1 MSSNSR
7 KIDYRLRI
15 AKAVER
21 KMFCSAFQRLSVF
34 HPLED
39 YRYIGFGAL
48 YFADFYLLHRQLGI
62 KKMLSIEKSRSNA
75 TKARY
80 NFNKPFDCI
89 DVEFDTSNVILPQ
102 LDWNKEPVIV
112 WLDYTCVLNEDVI
125 SDINTVLKN
134 ALPGSFLIIS
144 VNANS
149 QNFTTESE
157 TKKTKLDKLKEEI
170 GKAKIP
176 REIRLNQINNRSL
189 PTVYTKILNQEVEAV
204 MLERNYGEKQEL
216 NFHQL
221 FNLKYI
227 DKIPMYTFG
236 GLIIES
242 GEQEE
247 LFKKARFE
255 DLSFIRTEEEPFE
268 IEIPKLTFR
277 EIKFLESLL
286 PNSIDEYGQI
296 MHMDS
301 EIGPQIPQKEV
312 RQFAKIYQYFPTFA
326 ETSLG

>member
-1 MSSNSR
+1 
-7 KIDYRLRI
+7 
-15 AKAVER
+15 
-21 KMFCSAFQRLSVF
+21 MFCSAFQRLSVF

-62 KKMLSIEKSRSNA
+62 KKMLSIEKDQSKA

-89 DVEFDTSNVILPQ
+89 DVKFDQSNVILPQ
-102 LDWNKEPVIV
+102 LKDWEEEPVIV

-125 SDINTVLKN
+125 SDVNTVLKN

-144 VNANS
+144 VNADS
-149 QNFTTESE
+149 DNFTPAPE
-157 TKKTKLDKLKEEI
+157 TKKTKLDILKEEI
-170 GKAKIP
+170 GKAKVP
-176 REIRLNQINNRSL
+176 REIKLNQITNKSL
-189 PTVYTKILNQEVEAV
+189 PIVYTKILNQEIESV
-204 MLERNYGEKQEL
+204 MLDRNYGEKQEL
-216 NFHQL
+216 KFHQL
-221 FNLKYI
+221 FNLKYA
-227 DKIPMYTFG
+227 DKGPMYTFG
-236 GLIIES
+236 GLITDS

-255 DLSFIRTEEEPFE
+255 DLSFIRKEDTPFE
-268 IEIPKLTFR
+268 IEIPNLTFK

-286 PNSIDEYGQI
+286 PNSIDEDGQI
-296 MHMDS
+296 MDINS
-301 EIGPQIPQKEV
+301 KIDPQIPQKEV